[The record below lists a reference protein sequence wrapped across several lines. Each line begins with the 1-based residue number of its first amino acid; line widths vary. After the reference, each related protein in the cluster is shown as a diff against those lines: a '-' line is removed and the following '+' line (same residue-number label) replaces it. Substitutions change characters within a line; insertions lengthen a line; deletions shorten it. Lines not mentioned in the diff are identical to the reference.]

1 MLLFQIEFFLIR
13 PGEGEELVF
22 YPVEVNVTIH
32 CAVNNTNL
40 VWNVDGLVSGF
51 ELTKPVLHSRGIYQ
65 STTTSSERL
74 MKSILTV
81 FGNIELNNNSKI
93 CCQSLVG
100 LELRDACTIL
110 IIYGMMD
117 SMLFL
122 SLRA

>member
-1 MLLFQIEFFLIR
+1 MVR
-13 PGEGEELVF
+13 PGEGEEFV
-22 YPVEVNVTIH
+22 YSPVEVNATIH